1 MKTGDIFL
9 IKGEKLKIVIDN
21 IEGNRIFYHYI
32 GEVVT
37 PPNSNIMFKEK
48 FEEML
53 KIELLTF
60 QIG

>member
-9 IKGEKLKIVIDN
+9 IKGENSKIVIDN
-21 IEGNRIFYHYI
+21 IDRNRIFYHYI

-37 PPNSNIMFKEK
+37 PINSNIMFKEK

-53 KIELLTF
+53 KMGLIIP
-60 QIG
+60 IG